1 MSCPWINYK
10 DLMMF
15 SEELKTLL
23 LRVITSWQ
31 VIAVTVVLVLYFFLV
46 SYVARLYHSPR
57 SPLRF
62 AAKPKKVKEAAPEP
76 ESAEEGE
83 AADDEDLGLDD
94 E

>member
-1 MSCPWINYK
+1 
-10 DLMMF
+10 MF

-31 VIAVTVVLVLYFFLV
+31 VIAVTVVIVLYFFLV

-57 SPLRF
+57 SSFRF

-76 ESAEEGE
+76 QPEAEEGE
-83 AADDEDLGLDD
+83 AVDDEDLGLDD